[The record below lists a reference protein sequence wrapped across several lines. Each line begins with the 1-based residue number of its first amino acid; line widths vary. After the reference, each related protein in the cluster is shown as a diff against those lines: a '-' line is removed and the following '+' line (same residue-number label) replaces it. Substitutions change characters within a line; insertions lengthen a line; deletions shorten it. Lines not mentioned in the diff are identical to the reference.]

1 MGITHFSGYASF
13 PSTNNKSSWFLIHA
27 KAKHARL
34 APVSATRVQKHAAA
48 IAHALRRL
56 RRRHA
61 AAVHVLAPDHAAMT
75 ARAIHAVA
83 RRRRDAAVL
92 HANAKVHVV
101 TTVRVT
107 RADANLRVHAHV
119 AGSAR
124 VRNARV
130 AAPQRVTAIA
140 IVGPIVHLAVTHV
153 SAEALVGPIVNAA
166 AIVPIKSKH
175 R

>member
-13 PSTNNKSSWFLIHA
+13 PSTNNKSSWFQIHA

-48 IAHALRRL
+48 IAHAPRRL
-56 RRRHA
+56 RR
-61 AAVHVLAPDHAAMT
+61 L
-75 ARAIHAVA
+75 HAVA

>member
-1 MGITHFSGYASF
+1 MGTPFLGHGGSRH
-13 PSTNNKSSWFLIHA
+13 TNNKSSWFLLHA
-27 KAKHARL
+27 KAKHARR
-34 APVSATRVQKHAAA
+34 APVSATRAQKHAAA
-48 IAHALRRL
+48 IARAQRR
-56 RRRHA
+56 RKRRHA
-61 AAVHVLAPDHAAMT
+61 AAVCVLAPDHAAMT

-92 HANAKVHVV
+92 HANAKVRVV
-101 TTVRVT
+101 TAVRVT
-107 RADANLRVHAHV
+107 RADASLRVHAHV

-130 AAPQRVTAIA
+130 AALQRVTAIA

-153 SAEALVGPIVNAA
+153 GAEALVGPIVNAA

>member
-13 PSTNNKSSWFLIHA
+13 RSTNNKSSWFLIHA

-48 IAHALRRL
+48 IAHAPRRL

-75 ARAIHAVA
+75 ARA
-83 RRRRDAAVL
+83 
-92 HANAKVHVV
+92 
-101 TTVRVT
+101 T

-166 AIVPIKSKH
+166 AIVPNRSKH

>member
-75 ARAIHAVA
+75 ARAVHA
-83 RRRRDAAVL
+83 
-92 HANAKVHVV
+92 V